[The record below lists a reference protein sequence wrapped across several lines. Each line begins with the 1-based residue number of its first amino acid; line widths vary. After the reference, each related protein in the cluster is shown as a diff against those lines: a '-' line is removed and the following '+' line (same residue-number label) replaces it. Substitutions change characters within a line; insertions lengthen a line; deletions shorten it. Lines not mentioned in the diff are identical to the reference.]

1 MVVIHVVCVCVCV
14 CCLLPL
20 SGILHQK
27 KDLIFLGRQGVISFL
42 AREAA
47 IAVSLFY
54 SSGKGHSEVSFTLF
68 LD

>member
-1 MVVIHVVCVCVCV
+1 MCVCV
-14 CCLLPL
+14 L
-20 SGILHQK
+20 SVTPEWYIASK
-27 KDLIFLGRQGVISFL
+27 KDLGRQGVICFL

-54 SSGKGHSEVSFTLF
+54 SSGNIAFSTLKLRHSEVSFTLF